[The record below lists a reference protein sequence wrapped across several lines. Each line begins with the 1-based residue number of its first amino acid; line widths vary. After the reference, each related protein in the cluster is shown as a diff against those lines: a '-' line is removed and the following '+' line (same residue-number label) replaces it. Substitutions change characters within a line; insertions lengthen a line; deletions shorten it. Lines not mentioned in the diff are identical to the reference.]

1 MARTNSR
8 RSPRCATDI
17 DRALGERIRAWWIA
31 LGITQQQMA
40 GRLGIS
46 YQQVRKYEIGA
57 NRISVVRLCDLCRVL
72 GLVPAELLTD
82 PAPVAKPVEGVR
94 RDQLEL
100 ARHMM
105 QLTPRHRQAVMR
117 FVKALGA
124 SAG

>member
-1 MARTNSR
+1 MK
-8 RSPRCATDI
+8 PAT
-17 DRALGERIRAWWIA
+17 L
-31 LGITQQQMA
+31 
-40 GRLGIS
+40 
-46 YQQVRKYEIGA
+46 
-57 NRISVVRLCDLCRVL
+57 
-72 GLVPAELLTD
+72 LVPAELLTD
-82 PAPVAKPVEGVR
+82 PAPVAKSVEGVR